1 MLCSA
6 GATGGFTVTASGGNA
21 PYLYSIDNFATSNS
35 TGVFSS
41 LAAGS
46 YTVKV
51 KDAND
56 CQGSLS
62 ILISEPA
69 TALTANLSKQN
80 ATTAQNCSNGSATV
94 TATGGTAPYTYLW
107 SNGGTTATITG
118 LLNGTYSVTVTDT
131 NGCTFT
137 ESVVVDCV
145 NTCDAVVTVGTITN
159 VLCTGTAT
167 GAITVNAS
175 SALRP
180 GAVFTFTWSDGTI
193 TTGTS
198 STISNKVAGTYT
210 VGVTINGT
218 VCDAVEESITIT
230 EPASML
236 SASATAT
243 DENGPTTSDGT
254 VSVTASGG
262 VGPYTYLWNTG
273 ATTAQVTGLDMGT
286 YTVTVTDTNGCT
298 ATASATVNSGTCLML
313 AATATSTGVNCFGTS
328 TGTVSVSV
336 SGGSGNFTY
345 LWNTGAT
352 TATVNNLPAG
362 NYSVTVTDTTTLCT
376 TTSSAEVQSPLA
388 LTLQS
393 GATQVLCNGQNN
405 GSVDITVS
413 GGTAPY
419 TYAWSSTNGSGLI
432 AANED
437 QVNLGAG
444 TYNVT
449 ATDSKG
455 CTVTESITIT
465 QPVQLTLSENTG
477 AHQQASCTGSA
488 TGGFT
493 VVATGG
499 TTPYLYSID
508 NFATSNATG
517 VFSGLESGSYTVS
530 VRDAG
535 DCQTSVAILIS
546 EPSSALTANLTKQ
559 NATTAQGCADGK
571 ASVTATG
578 GTLPYSYLWN
588 TGATTASITGL
599 TAGAYS
605 VTVTDGNGCTFNESV
620 VVDCVNN
627 CDATVTVGTVTNV
640 LCVGAATGSITV
652 NATSVLH
659 PGAVFTFTWSDGT
672 VTTGSSSTI
681 NNKAA
686 GTYTVAV
693 TINGTVC
700 DAVEESITITEP
712 ASLLSASATAT
723 DELGPTTSDGTVSVT
738 ASGGVSPYTYLW
750 NTGATTAQVT
760 GLDMGTYTVTV
771 TDANG
776 CTATASATVNAGTC
790 LMLAATSGSTAVSCF
805 GTNTGTV
812 HVSVTGG
819 SGNFGYLWNT
829 GATTATVSNLTA
841 GTYSVTVTDNTTLC
855 TTTSNVTVQSPLA
868 LSLGY
873 GATAVLCNG
882 QNNGSIDITVSG
894 GTMPYVYAWTTADGS
909 GLTPTQE
916 DQVALGGGTYNV
928 VVTDANGCTI
938 NQSIVVSEPA
948 SLILTENTAAHQQ
961 VLCSG
966 GATGS
971 FTVTTTG
978 GNAPYL
984 YSIDNFATSNTTGV
998 FSSLTAGSYTVKVKD
1013 GNDCQGANLTIVI
1026 TEPATA
1032 LTANL
1037 SKQNATTANSCS
1049 NGTATVT
1056 ATGGTAPYTYLWSN
1070 GGTTAT
1076 ITGLTNNTYSVTVTD
1091 TNGCTFT
1098 ESVVVDCVDTCDAVV
1113 QFGTVTNVL
1122 CAGTATG
1129 SATVSASSALR
1140 PGAVF
1145 TFTWS
1150 DGTITTGT
1158 SSTISNKAAG
1168 TYTVSV
1174 TINGTACDAVQESIT
1189 ITEPVT
1195 MLSANATATDEN
1207 GPTTNDG
1214 TVSVT
1219 ANGGVGPY
1227 TYLWNTG
1234 ATTAQVT
1241 GLDQGTYNVTVTDA
1255 NGCTA
1260 TASATVNN
1268 GTCLMLTATASS
1280 TAVSCFGTS
1289 TGTVS
1294 VSVSGGSGN
1303 FTYLW
1308 NNGATTATVNNLPA
1322 GNYSVT
1328 VTDTTTL
1335 CTTTSSA
1342 EVQSPLA
1349 ISLGYGTTAV
1359 SCNGQNNGSIDITVS
1374 GGTTPY
1380 AYAWTTSDGSGLAP
1394 TQEDQVNLSAGT
1406 YNVTVIDANGCIFN
1420 QSIVVSEPASLILTE
1435 NTGAH
1440 QQVSCTGGAAGSFT
1454 VTATGGTTP
1463 YLYSIDNFATS
1474 NTTGIFSGLTAGSY
1488 IVKVKDASG
1497 CQGGSLSIVILEP
1510 SSSLIV
1516 NLSKQNATTDQGCN
1530 NGTALVTATGG
1541 TVPYSYLWSNGG
1553 TTPTITGLAAGIY
1566 NVTVTDKNG
1575 CTFTESVV
1583 VDCVN
1588 NCDAIVQL
1596 GAVTNVLCV
1605 GSATGSATVS
1615 ASSASRP
1622 GAVFTFTW
1630 SDGTV
1635 TTGTSSTLSN
1645 KPAGTYTVAVTI
1657 NGTVCDAVEES
1668 ITITEPASML
1678 SATATATDER
1688 GPTTNDG
1695 TATVTVL
1702 GGKAPYTY
1710 LWNIGATTAQVTG
1723 LDAGTYNVTVTDA
1736 NGCTTTA
1743 SATVNN
1749 GTCLMLAAM
1758 TSSTAVSCFGSSTGS
1773 VSVSVTGGSGS
1784 FSYSW
1789 NTPAN
1794 NTTATVNNVPAGTY
1808 QVTVT
1813 DTTTLCTT
1821 TSSVTVQSPL
1831 GLSLGYGAT
1840 AVLCHGQHNG
1850 SIDITVG
1857 GGNTPYTYAWSTVNG
1872 SGLVAT
1878 QEDQFNLSAG
1888 TYNVSV
1894 TDSKGCTTSESI
1906 VISEPTEIVLT
1917 EAATGHTNVTCTT
1930 TSNGSFKVTATGG
1943 IGGYIYSIDNFATSN
1958 TTGIF
1963 SGLTAGD
1970 YTVQVSDNGGCTN
1983 TVPLKITI
1991 SESCIKAVK
2000 TATVVD
2006 NGNGITGLGDTV
2018 NYTITVKNT
2027 GNINLNSITLV
2038 DSLTDGNGATLTLA
2052 TGPTFQSADQGSTLG
2067 NLLVGETATYLASYV
2082 ITQSD
2087 VDSNAISNTVLVS
2100 GKDPVGTPVT
2110 DITDNGNDTDG
2121 NTTDDPTKIN
2131 FTAIPVIKAVK
2142 TATVVDNG
2150 DGITGAGDTINY
2162 TITVKNIGAVLVQ
2175 SLILDDQLT
2184 DGNGNALTLTTGPT
2198 FQSANQGSAEGTL
2211 KVGETATYRA
2221 NYLITVQ
2228 NIANGSIN
2236 NSVIA
2241 NGVDTKNVKVSDKSD
2256 NGNDTDGNTVDD
2268 PTVIVLRELK
2278 PTISLSKT
2286 GTFNDENKDGFA
2298 SVGETISY
2306 AFEIVNTGQVDLF
2319 DIDLKDDLPGIV
2331 LSGSHIDELLVGQRS
2346 VGVLTAIYA
2355 ITATDIRQGFVM
2367 NQAIT
2372 IGADGKGNL
2381 VSDFSDDPNDPTNK
2395 DLNNDGNPDDPT
2407 IVNLVRVKL
2416 IIPDIITPGGD
2427 GHNDKWIIPGL
2438 ELYPNNTVE
2447 IYNRWGIKVFGA
2459 DGYGSRGALFEGYS
2473 DGRVT
2478 IDRNKKLPTGTYYY
2492 VLHYVDEFGESH
2504 DMAGPLYVMPD

>member
-1 MLCSA
+1 
-6 GATGGFTVTASGGNA
+6 
-21 PYLYSIDNFATSNS
+21 
-35 TGVFSS
+35 
-41 LAAGS
+41 
-46 YTVKV
+46 
-51 KDAND
+51 
-56 CQGSLS
+56 
-62 ILISEPA
+62 
-69 TALTANLSKQN
+69 
-80 ATTAQNCSNGSATV
+80 
-94 TATGGTAPYTYLW
+94 
-107 SNGGTTATITG
+107 
-118 LLNGTYSVTVTDT
+118 
-131 NGCTFT
+131 
-137 ESVVVDCV
+137 
-145 NTCDAVVTVGTITN
+145 
-159 VLCTGTAT
+159 
-167 GAITVNAS
+167 
-175 SALRP
+175 
-180 GAVFTFTWSDGTI
+180 
-193 TTGTS
+193 
-198 STISNKVAGTYT
+198 
-210 VGVTINGT
+210 
-218 VCDAVEESITIT
+218 
-230 EPASML
+230 
-236 SASATAT
+236 
-243 DENGPTTSDGT
+243 
-254 VSVTASGG
+254 
-262 VGPYTYLWNTG
+262 
-273 ATTAQVTGLDMGT
+273 
-286 YTVTVTDTNGCT
+286 
-298 ATASATVNSGTCLML
+298 
-313 AATATSTGVNCFGTS
+313 
-328 TGTVSVSV
+328 
-336 SGGSGNFTY
+336 
-345 LWNTGAT
+345 
-352 TATVNNLPAG
+352 
-362 NYSVTVTDTTTLCT
+362 
-376 TTSSAEVQSPLA
+376 
-388 LTLQS
+388 
-393 GATQVLCNGQNN
+393 
-405 GSVDITVS
+405 
-413 GGTAPY
+413 
-419 TYAWSSTNGSGLI
+419 
-432 AANED
+432 
-437 QVNLGAG
+437 
-444 TYNVT
+444 
-449 ATDSKG
+449 
-455 CTVTESITIT
+455 
-465 QPVQLTLSENTG
+465 
-477 AHQQASCTGSA
+477 
-488 TGGFT
+488 
-493 VVATGG
+493 
-499 TTPYLYSID
+499 
-508 NFATSNATG
+508 
-517 VFSGLESGSYTVS
+517 
-530 VRDAG
+530 
-535 DCQTSVAILIS
+535 
-546 EPSSALTANLTKQ
+546 SALTANLTKQ

-627 CDATVTVGTVTNV
+627 CDAAVTVGTVTNV

-659 PGAVFTFTWSDGT
+659 PGTVFTFTWSDGT
-672 VTTGSSSTI
+672 ITTGTSSTI

-776 CTATASATVNAGTC
+776 CTAIASATVNAGTC
-790 LMLAATSGSTAVSCF
+790 LMLAATSGSTAVNCF

-829 GATTATVSNLTA
+829 GATTSTVSNLTA

-928 VVTDANGCTI
+928 AVTDANGCTI

-966 GATGS
+966 VATGS
-971 FTVTTTG
+971 FTVTASG

-1049 NGTATVT
+1049 NGSATVT

-1076 ITGLTNNTYSVTVTD
+1076 ITGLLNGTYSVTVTD

-1308 NNGATTATVNNLPA
+1308 NTPASNTTASVSGLPA
-1322 GNYSVT
+1322 GNYLVT

-1359 SCNGQNNGSIDITVS
+1359 SCSGQNNGSIDITVS

-1394 TQEDQVNLSAGT
+1394 TQEDQVNLRAGT

-1553 TTPTITGLAAGIY
+1553 TTPTITGLTAGIY

-1605 GSATGSATVS
+1605 GTSTGAATVS

-1635 TTGTSSTLSN
+1635 TTGTSSTLTN

-1736 NGCTTTA
+1736 NGCTTTT

-1758 TSSTAVSCFGSSTGS
+1758 TSSTVVSCFGSSTGS

-1794 NTTATVNNVPAGTY
+1794 NTTATVNGVPAGTY

-1857 GGNTPYTYAWSTVNG
+1857 GGNTPYTYAWTTVNG

-1958 TTGIF
+1958 STGIF

-2278 PTISLSKT
+2278 PTISLLKT

-2306 AFEIVNTGQVDLF
+2306 AFEIINTGQVDLF